1 MSQTIQYR
9 ELQFSKIVNTGV
21 LELQYF
27 LLRRWRCV
35 RSNGLSWRRP
45 CLVVCGTRLVSRCR
59 MHKFFMPALSGALPD
74 AIFRSER
81 EKYVV
86 LPDAQG
92 RLSRDRAADL
102 YVASLYASEGP
113 GIDCVA
119 AAFYVN
125 VLLC

>member
-1 MSQTIQYR
+1 MSQTIEYR

-27 LLRRWRCV
+27 LLRRWAL
-35 RSNGLSWRRP
+35 RSNGLSWRRT

-59 MHKFFMPALSGALPD
+59 RHRFFMPALSGALPD
-74 AIFRSER
+74 ARFRSER

-119 AAFYVN
+119 AAFDVTV
-125 VLLC
+125 VLC